1 MHLWFEFVDVA
12 AADTDGHDPVDGV
25 SLDQWDAPATW
36 DDSVASTDDWDDAA
50 DWDSPWIEAGDW
62 GDLDLANDGPALED
76 DGWISPGIWD
86 GELVQECTSPALAV
100 AAVVVAVV
108 ALAVLAA
115 AFVWRSRWRP
125 VVVVTQRPLEFPL
138 GLGLAGGDGVVPPAK
153 CEGSTA

>member
-1 MHLWFEFVDVA
+1 VPVA
-12 AADTDGHDPVDGV
+12 AANDDGHDPVDGIP
-25 SLDQWDAPATW
+25 LDQWDVLAPW
-36 DDSVASTDDWDDAA
+36 GDDSVASTDDWDDAA
-50 DWDSPWIEAGDW
+50 DWDSPRLEAGDW
-62 GDLDLANDGPALED
+62 GDLELTNGGPSLED

-100 AAVVVAVV
+100 AAVVIAVV
-108 ALAVLAA
+108 ALAVLAVA
-115 AFVWRSRWRP
+115 LVWRSRRRP